1 MLKVI
6 IRRLMSSVPL
16 LLAVSIV
23 SFWILKSAPGDPVAM
38 YLSQPFER
46 APQEVIDAMRAR
58 LGLNRP
64 LHVQYL
70 TWLKE
75 TIRGNLGTSMRN
87 FEPVKEIIARTLPQT
102 ILLMGTSFVI
112 SLALGI
118 LLGVYSALRPYGLGD
133 QFLGFVASLGYA
145 VPNFWL
151 GLMLI
156 YLFSMNLG
164 WLPSGGMMSMRDMGD
179 PLVDRLRHLILP
191 LTTIVF
197 RDIVVWMRYQRDSL
211 LSVLGEDYIRTA
223 RAKGLAVRVV
233 VTKHALRNSLIPVI
247 SLVGMSMPRLLTG
260 SYVIENIFSWP
271 GMGRVGL
278 DAINNRDYPLI
289 LGILMLSSVLVVMGN
304 LLADLSY
311 ALIDPRIKY
320 S

>member
-1 MLKVI
+1 MFNVI
-6 IRRLMSSVPL
+6 VRRLMFSVPL
-16 LLAVSIV
+16 LISVSLV
-23 SFWILKSAPGDPVAM
+23 SFGILKSAPGDPVAM

-58 LGLNRP
+58 LGLDRP

-75 TIRGNLGTSMRN
+75 TVRGNLGTSMRN
-87 FEPVKEIIARTLPQT
+87 FEPVHEIIARTLPQT
-102 ILLMGTSFVI
+102 ILLMGLSFVI
-112 SLALGI
+112 GLAAGI
-118 LLGVYSALRPYGLGD
+118 LLGIYSALRPYGIGD
-133 QFLGFVASLGYA
+133 QFLGFIASLGYA

-156 YLFSMNLG
+156 YLFSMKLG

-179 PLVDRLRHLILP
+179 PLLDRLRHLILP
-191 LTTIVF
+191 ITTIVF

-211 LSVLGEDYIRTA
+211 LTVLGEDYIRTA
-223 RAKGLAVRVV
+223 RAKGLVVWVV
-233 VTKHALRNSLIPVI
+233 VAKHALRNSLIPVI
-247 SLVGMSMPRLLTG
+247 SLIGMSMPRLLTG
-260 SYVIENIFSWP
+260 SYVIENVFSWP

-289 LGILMLSSVLVVMGN
+289 LGILLLSSVLVVMGN
-304 LLADLSY
+304 LLADISY